1 MSRLPFPRTLSAFQS
16 RFATEE
22 ACVHY
27 LFESRWADGYAC
39 PRCGHDEAYELE
51 LRPIFKCRK
60 CSYQVSVTAGT
71 VLHRT
76 RLSLRDWFSAAY
88 LVATHTPGI
97 SAVQR
102 QRQLGLRRY
111 ETAWGLLQKLRRAMV
126 RPERDR
132 ISGEVEVDETYVGG
146 VEVGRRGGRVRDS
159 TKTIVVG
166 AVEIRGQG
174 SGRVRLSVIEDLSAA
189 SLVGFLE
196 QSVAP
201 CSVVHTDGWGG
212 YRPLAN
218 KGYDHRRETQGHA
231 KNAVKL
237 FPACTGCSR
246 TSKRGWRERTTGWAS
261 STCNIISTSMCFV
274 STGDALRWQ
283 PFSRSSDS
291 PASTNRPPTTCC
303 MMVSQPDKQKPTL
316 SFLLQPSPFQLSS
329 GSPSL
334 LTHALGRA
342 RYQRQGLLDAPSGYR
357 NGMENRVSCRS
368 RPARSR

>member
-97 SAVQR
+97 SAVQL

-237 FPACTGCSR
+237 FPRVHRVFSNLKTWLAGTHHGVGEQHLQHYLNEYVFRFNRRRAPMAAFQSLLGLA
-246 TSKRGWRERTTGWAS
+246 SQHQPTTYHMLYDGE
-261 STCNIISTSMCFV
+261 
-274 STGDALRWQ
+274 STGLAEDVFPDVPESASGGKNASIH
-283 PFSRSSDS
+283 PSDCH
-291 PASTNRPPTTCC
+291 PKA
-303 MMVSQPDKQKPTL
+303 PTL
-316 SFLLQPSPFQLSS
+316 TPRL
-329 GSPSL
+329 
-334 LTHALGRA
+334 
-342 RYQRQGLLDAPSGYR
+342 
-357 NGMENRVSCRS
+357 VSR
-368 RPARSR
+368 